1 MPNDAWNS
9 GLRVNIRNT
18 VDTRKIQALARKA
31 AANILVGFPSGRQH
45 VPTFHKNDK
54 GEYKTYDGKNIEEA
68 EPIETAELAKM
79 LSYGTSEIPARPFL
93 EDGIESKKKELT
105 EAMRQEAKKVIDGG
119 QANWNKVGTMAVGAI
134 NEFVRGDHYK
144 STKPNS
150 KKTQEYKGSDKPLID
165 GADLINSLVYVVN
178 GGEVQT
184 SRGTMDNDTYNAA
197 DFRSNS

>member
-1 MPNDAWNS
+1 MPSDPWNS
-9 GLRVNIRNT
+9 GIRVSIRNT
-18 VDTRKIQALARKA
+18 VDTSKIQAFARKA

-45 VPTFHKNDK
+45 VPTFHKNEK
-54 GEYKTYDGKNIEEA
+54 GEYRTYEGKSIEEA

-93 EDGIESKKKELT
+93 EEGIESKKDELS

-119 QANWNKVGTMAVGAI
+119 QANWNKIGTMAVGAI
-134 NEFVRGDHYK
+134 NEFVRGDYYK

-165 GADLINSLVYVVN
+165 GADLINSLAFIVN
-178 GGEVQT
+178 GGDVQT
-184 SRGTMDNDTYNAA
+184 SKGAMDNDAYNTT
-197 DFRSNS
+197 DFRSN

>member
-9 GLRVNIRNT
+9 GLRVNIKNT
-18 VDTRKIQALARKA
+18 VDTSKIQALARKA

-45 VPTFHKNDK
+45 VPTFHKDENGK
-54 GEYKTYDGKNIEEA
+54 YRTYDGKNIEEA

-79 LSYGTSEIPARPFL
+79 LSFGTTEIPARPFL
-93 EDGIESKKKELT
+93 EEGIASKKEEIKNAL
-105 EAMRQEAKKVIDGG
+105 QNEAKKVLDGG
-119 QANWNKVGTMAVGAI
+119 QANWNKVGTMAVGAVQ
-134 NEFVRGDHYK
+134 EFVRGDYYK

-165 GADLINSLVYVVN
+165 GADLINSLVFVVN

-184 SRGTMDNDTYNAA
+184 SRGAMDSDTYNGT
-197 DFRSNS
+197 DFRSN